1 MRDEKEGRKKQ
12 ARTNKQGKAT
22 QHTQGSHAQARYS
35 VFMYTASAVCGLT
48 GVRGEWGGDGGG
60 DGSVR
65 LESLGRAGGGGRV
78 HVHIVVW
85 GRGEEGGGG
94 DSGL

>member
-1 MRDEKEGRKKQ
+1 M
-12 ARTNKQGKAT
+12 
-22 QHTQGSHAQARYS
+22 
-35 VFMYTASAVCGLT
+35 
-48 GVRGEWGGDGGG
+48 RGECGGDGGG

-85 GRGEEGGGG
+85 EGGEGG
-94 DSGL
+94 REGVGGGRDSEL